1 MSWVNLTPLVFVV
14 RKVKYYVCIFC
25 VWLSHCS
32 SRSSF
37 VVYLVLV
44 VVVPFADRF
53 IVLAYH
59 AGFGVLF
66 VLFL

>member
-1 MSWVNLTPLVFVV
+1 MYFLHLAISLLLSPVFIV
-14 RKVKYYVCIFC
+14 F
-25 VWLSHCS
+25 LA
-32 SRSSF
+32 
-37 VVYLVLV
+37 LV